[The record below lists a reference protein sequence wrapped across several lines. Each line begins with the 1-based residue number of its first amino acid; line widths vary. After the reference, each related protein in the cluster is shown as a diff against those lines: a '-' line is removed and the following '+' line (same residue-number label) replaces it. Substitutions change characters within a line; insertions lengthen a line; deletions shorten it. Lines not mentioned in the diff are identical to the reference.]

1 MGSHVSEDML
11 FHFGPKEQ
19 GDDGHQHQILVD
31 FQKKTSI
38 LESILQLVLE
48 GKKAPNFGWSQKKK
62 ISIVESMLQLL
73 LKEKY

>member
-48 GKKAPNFGWSQKKK
+48 GKKAPNFG
-62 ISIVESMLQLL
+62 
-73 LKEKY
+73 